1 MSDITQKIPMMYR
14 AQIAGRCQLQRIVKE
29 VSEQDCERWT
39 SEWLKMVSSQPPK
52 FGEGIRV
59 QSYAINWRFV
69 TNGGQDDT
77 IIRPVIGARG
87 YPYYPGSSMKGVF
100 RRACTPEQAQR
111 YCGGDSGQGD
121 FFHGILRFHGGY
133 PVDNNWQNNLV
144 DIVHPQQDWQVKGI
158 KQSLETVEQD
168 SQVKSNQKS
177 SGAFAQISLYQP
189 TLKFGISSIV
199 PLEESEWQT
208 IWKIWE
214 KALSAGIGCRVSAG
228 YGQPK
233 TKKAN
238 LSYKPGLKGQG
249 MASKLVNGE
258 AEFRP
263 NMFKA
268 ALRGHAL
275 RLFGGLTTAE
285 TAEALVQELFGGVK
299 DGATV
304 GLLNVT
310 FQFSPDDLKMEEFG
324 RESYKVSAY
333 GVQGQLC
340 FSLTKEL
347 PEEQKKVLL
356 KVIKAL
362 TRFAMVFGGFGKSW
376 RRADHRLFY
385 PEYYDGGRAKPL
397 IGCHWQWYG
406 EASLIN
412 NTRYGVTNIKEVST
426 FIDRVRND
434 LKMWMKQQGV
444 SPNPNKCAVSWR
456 EVWHPEIVQVWG
468 RLAEDA
474 EDSRAI
480 EWLHKPYF
488 PAIRKGQS
496 SNRTIK
502 SSSITGKMG
511 KIGRIWHRMYPIVK
525 LENDPSNS
533 QPYLAR
539 STNRYLELFTFFPSD
554 DLDQQEEKFLDFLE
568 YEQTM
573 FQLLW
578 GNYTS

>member
-69 TNGGQDDT
+69 TNGGQDDG
-77 IIRPVIGARG
+77 IVRPVIGARG

-100 RRACTPEQAQR
+100 RRVCTVKQAQR

-121 FFHGILRFHGGY
+121 FTPGLLRFHGGY
-133 PVDNNWQNNLV
+133 PVDNNWPTHLI
-144 DIVHPQQDWQVKGI
+144 DMIHPQQDW
-158 KQSLETVEQD
+158 
-168 SQVKSNQKS
+168 QVKSNQKS

-554 DLDQQEEKFLDFLE
+554 DLDQHEEKFLDFLE